1 MSMTI
6 YLDRPVS
13 REPGSADD
21 RPLSRAQ
28 LRRALEN
35 DRRRSVLRT
44 ILEADEPIALG
55 TLAGQLADDEKDATF
70 VTTLLELRQRVY
82 VALRQTHLPLL
93 ESCGLVVYDRERGL
107 VSPGRELAALES
119 LLSGDDG
126 TVEDVVASTFR

>member
-1 MSMTI
+1 MTI